1 MDNTNQNWDTNTR
14 LNTWHSD
21 QNQYIT
27 VIGGSLAHVTPSD
40 VTSQNPHTIYT
51 ITLKTMLGLYLILSS
66 EKLPDVGSMLAGGFQ
81 KPTSA
86 GRQ

>member
-1 MDNTNQNWDTNTR
+1 MGHLVGTNLNTR
-14 LNTWHSD
+14 AWHSD
-21 QNQYIT
+21 KNQYIT
-27 VIGGSLAHVTPSD
+27 DIGGSLAHVTPSG

-81 KPTSA
+81 KPTLAS
-86 GRQ
+86 RQ